1 MRLSIPLILIVI
13 IFQINPS
20 TAFLQGLL
28 NGLFGGWP
36 PFGAQPNGFQP
47 SIYATSPANNQNQQQ
62 PGQPPVYPTTNIAG
76 AFNGS
81 PMYNGGIGAALAAP
95 FVGLAAIINC

>member
-1 MRLSIPLILIVI
+1 MRLSNPLILIAI

-20 TAFLQGLL
+20 TAFISGLL

-36 PFGAQPNGFQP
+36 PLGAQPYGVQP
-47 SIYATSPANNQNQQQ
+47 SIYATNQNQQQ

-76 AFNGS
+76 AFNS